1 VSADPDILRK
11 DLLAACS
18 ETREGN
24 ATDAAEASGLGQAQ
38 GRAAISGSARAGG
51 GPVPAFV
58 ALPGSTEEAA
68 AVMRVAA
75 EHGLAVVVR
84 GGGSRLS
91 WGTPASRCD
100 LVIDMSRMSGVVEH
114 ASGDLVA
121 RLQAGARMGD
131 VAAVLAQAGQ
141 EIALDVPGDASVGGV
156 VASGL
161 AGPRRLRY
169 GTPRDL
175 LIGITI
181 VRADGTIAKSG
192 GKVVKNVAGYDL
204 GKLFAGSAGTLGLI
218 TEATFRL
225 HPRPAARAY
234 VTTEYV
240 AVSVACDA
248 VAAAA
253 NSPLVSSAVE
263 LSRAGPGGP
272 IRVGVLL
279 EGSADGVQARS
290 LRMADLL
297 GKAEV
302 AAGPPA
308 WWAGAPEPGPGE
320 TLIRVSF
327 WVSALGRVLDA
338 IEAAAAKTGV
348 APAVEGSAGA
358 GVLYV
363 RVRPGEAADA
373 PVPADGTLLTE
384 GAVPAEGR
392 VPAAGGPVMAGPVT
406 GGPVTGGPAIDDS
419 VTGGTAAALRWAECR
434 ATAEFVGALREAVAG
449 ERGAVVVLT
458 APAAVREELAG
469 HGGMNGTVPG
479 LALMRAVKDQ
489 FDPGHRMAPGSFPE
503 GI

>member
-1 VSADPDILRK
+1 VIRK
-11 DLLAACS
+11 ALAAVCDEVRDGGPADFS
-18 ETREGN
+18 GTI
-24 ATDAAEASGLGQAQ
+24 AHEAS
-38 GRAAISGSARAGG
+38 SGAHEAPSSAREALPEGAEVPG
-51 GPVPAFV
+51 EPATGPTFV
-58 ALPGSTEEAA
+58 AAPGSTEEAA

-75 EHGLAVVVR
+75 GQELAVVVR
-84 GGGSRLS
+84 GSGSRLS
-91 WGTPASRCD
+91 WGTPPSRCD
-100 LVIDMSRMSGVVEH
+100 LVIDMSRMAAVAEH
-114 ASGDLVA
+114 AAGDLVA
-121 RLQAGARMGD
+121 RVQAGARMGD

-141 EIALDVPGDASVGGV
+141 EIAIDVPDEASIGGI

-181 VRADGTIAKSG
+181 VRADGTVAKSG

-225 HPRPAARAY
+225 HPLPAARAY
-234 VTTEYV
+234 VTAEYV

-263 LSRAGPGGP
+263 LSRPEPGGP

-279 EGSADGVQARS
+279 EGSVDGVEARAT
-290 LRMADLL
+290 RMAGLL
-297 GKAEV
+297 GNGAAAAE
-302 AAGPPA
+302 PPA
-308 WWAGAPEPGPGE
+308 WWPGAPQAGPAE

-338 IEAAAAKTGV
+338 IEAAALGPGV
-348 APAVEGSAGA
+348 SPAVAGSAGA

-363 RVRPGEAADA
+363 TVPAAADA
-373 PVPADGTLLTE
+373 GPAAEFAGTL
-384 GAVPAEGR
+384 
-392 VPAAGGPVMAGPVT
+392 
-406 GGPVTGGPAIDDS
+406 
-419 VTGGTAAALRWAECR
+419 R
-434 ATAEFVGALREAVAG
+434 AAVAG
-449 ERGAVVVLT
+449 ERCGVVVLA
-458 APAAVREELAG
+458 APAAVREGLAG
-469 HGGMNGTVPG
+469 RGGMNGTVPG

-489 FDPGHRMAPGSFPE
+489 FDPGHRMAPGCFPE
-503 GI
+503 GT